1 MHKLNIDTQHLQSA
15 SSEEVHTPTEN
26 DLLISRLVARI
37 AELEERLYK
46 KELEAPAVARRYV
59 FDPADVAAEMEVTAR
74 VRRAAAEALMEAE
87 AKLAEA
93 KAAQAE
99 LQQQVEQAKDLEQEL
114 VSLRAERSAIQAAK
128 SALEGDAAAAEL
140 ESMRSQADIWRSSQD
155 GEADKLK
162 AENGLRGASSPPD
175 QCATN
180 KLQWLTKINLQ
191 LESSAGQLND
201 ARKAA
206 AEWQERFL
214 RERNVRRRLH
224 DQLQQLKGNI
234 RVMLPPPPAV
244 THMFSL
250 EEVGPLTYIKHRVKV
265 DVWWDRRGRV
275 AVKEWD
281 YHTFQPQL
289 SVPLDP
295 NATITTLN
303 LPLLGAL
310 ELLHAYSASMPS
322 VRPLLDVLVG
332 VLSGWRD
339 ADHVDGLFARRSPH
353 ELLWG
358 YEDLLLQR
366 LQLLLGPAFIPST
379 RVQLIPNDTSP
390 EDVRAHQPSNLL
402 DTGWRPAGYEP
413 DAAGG
418 DTSAAIE
425 REAGWVNV
433 SSWGPNCTEKVRGT
447 DAFQFRPALQR
458 NESLRVWITELYRS
472 AVLLYKGDVELHG
485 VKLYRFEPD
494 PREGDPD
501 PCRHQTIRG
510 LANVTVP
517 TAVGPNGNGSD
528 ANAAAH
534 GVDPAVSAA
543 LEGVECD
550 RSRHATFLDVEPNT
564 GVTMRAAKRLQ
575 LSSQLS
581 DTARAV
587 LEPGIGAPLLLP
599 VFWAEEASQL
609 TRRSKG
615 THVRAVVV
623 AGEWRLLM

>member
-1 MHKLNIDTQHLQSA
+1 M
-15 SSEEVHTPTEN
+15 
-26 DLLISRLVARI
+26 
-37 AELEERLYK
+37 
-46 KELEAPAVARRYV
+46 
-59 FDPADVAAEMEVTAR
+59 
-74 VRRAAAEALMEAE
+74 
-87 AKLAEA
+87 
-93 KAAQAE
+93 
-99 LQQQVEQAKDLEQEL
+99 
-114 VSLRAERSAIQAAK
+114 
-128 SALEGDAAAAEL
+128 
-140 ESMRSQADIWRSSQD
+140 
-155 GEADKLK
+155 
-162 AENGLRGASSPPD
+162 
-175 QCATN
+175 
-180 KLQWLTKINLQ
+180 
-191 LESSAGQLND
+191 
-201 ARKAA
+201 
-206 AEWQERFL
+206 
-214 RERNVRRRLH
+214 
-224 DQLQQLKGNI
+224 
-234 RVMLPPPPAV
+234 
-244 THMFSL
+244 

-418 DTSAAIE
+418 DTSAAVEPGGSPALPAARDTGPDPAGRRRGAGRQPRAFVNERKIWNIE

-534 GVDPAVSAA
+534 GVRLLMSLPHFCAVDPAVSAA

-599 VFWAEEASQL
+599 VFWAEEASQVSEAQAAAFRGSVYRVQGWVAAL
-609 TRRSKG
+609 RAWALPAAAVAAVLAVAAGGAAVAAGRRERRRQEEEEG
-615 THVRAVVV
+615 RPV
-623 AGEWRLLM
+623 AGRGGGDEERGGEASADDEVSGVTAAAPGLLPGGGGGGSADSGGRSNGGGAGLSQPLLSEGQ